1 MARRLS
7 RLSHY
12 VSRNLIK
19 QVPHSSRTTLVRGV
33 KYGVLALWLF
43 VAGFPLY
50 WMMAG
55 SFQNPAVFS
64 NPNPTWLPSVADLT
78 LINWSV
84 LASSDV
90 FQFVLNT
97 FIVAVGVVALVS
109 FISTTA
115 GYGLTRL
122 EFPFKLT
129 FARVILFGYMI
140 APIVLAIPMYIIYSS
155 LGLLN
160 TYLGIIIAHSVRATP
175 FGVWLMWKMFQTVPE
190 AKEEAAWM
198 MGATRLQS
206 ARDVALPSVYPGIL
220 AVGVFAFATVWGDF
234 TFARILL
241 PDSSMMTL
249 APGLIQLTQRGAY
262 LNTGHQMVIA
272 TVMSIIPM
280 FFAYKLQDTLLRG
293 FRL

>member
-19 QVPHSSRTTLVRGV
+19 EVPHSARVTFVRSM
-33 KYGVLALWLF
+33 KYGVLAFWLF

-50 WMMAG
+50 WMITG
-55 SFQNPAVFS
+55 SFQNPSVFS
-64 NPNPTWLPSVADLT
+64 NPNPQWLPSIAELT
-78 LINWSV
+78 LVNWSIV
-84 LASSDV
+84 GSTDV

-97 FIVAVGVVALVS
+97 FIVAVGVVALVT

-175 FGVWLMWKMFQTVPE
+175 FGVWLMWKMFQTVPI

-198 MGATRLQS
+198 MGATRIQS
-206 ARDVALPSVYPGIL
+206 ARDIALPSVYPGIL

-241 PDSSMMTL
+241 PDSDMMTL
-249 APGLIQLTQRGAY
+249 APGLIRLTQRGAY
-262 LNTGHQMVIA
+262 LNAGHQMVIA
-272 TVMSIIPM
+272 TIMSVIPM

>member
-19 QVPHSSRTTLVRGV
+19 QVPHSSRVTFVRSM
-33 KYGVLALWLF
+33 KYGILAFWLF

-50 WMMAG
+50 WMITG
-55 SFQNPAVFS
+55 SFQNPSVFS
-64 NPNPTWLPSVADLT
+64 NPNPQWIPSIADLT
-78 LINWSV
+78 LVNWSIIG
-84 LASSDV
+84 STDV

-97 FIVAVGVVALVS
+97 FIVAVGVVALVT

-175 FGVWLMWKMFQTVPE
+175 FGVWLMWKMFQTVPI

-198 MGATRLQS
+198 MGATRIQS
-206 ARDVALPSVYPGIL
+206 ARDIALPSVYPGIL

-241 PDSSMMTL
+241 PDSNMMTL

-262 LNTGHQMVIA
+262 LNTGHKMVIA

>member
-1 MARRLS
+1 V
-7 RLSHY
+7 
-12 VSRNLIK
+12 VS
-19 QVPHSSRTTLVRGV
+19 LV
-33 KYGVLALWLF
+33 
-43 VAGFPLY
+43 
-50 WMMAG
+50 
-55 SFQNPAVFS
+55 
-64 NPNPTWLPSVADLT
+64 T
-78 LINWSV
+78 
-84 LASSDV
+84 
-90 FQFVLNT
+90 
-97 FIVAVGVVALVS
+97 

-140 APIVLAIPMYIIYSS
+140 APIVLAIPMYILYSS

-175 FGVWLMWKMFQTVPE
+175 FGVWLMWKMFQTVPI

-198 MGATRLQS
+198 MGASRTRS
-206 ARDVALPSVYPGIL
+206 ARDIALPSVFPGIL

-241 PDSSMMTL
+241 PDSNMMTL
-249 APGLIQLTQRGAY
+249 APGLIRLTQRGAY
-262 LNTGHQMVIA
+262 LNTGHLMVIS
-272 TVMSIIPM
+272 TVMSVIPI
-280 FFAYKLQDTLLRG
+280 FFAFKLQDTLLRG

>member
-12 VSRNLIK
+12 VSRNFIK
-19 QVPHSSRTTLVRGV
+19 QVPHSSRKTLVQSL
-33 KYGVLALWLF
+33 KYSVLALWLF

-50 WMMAG
+50 WMMTG

-78 LINWSV
+78 LVNWSI

-190 AKEEAAWM
+190 SKEEAAWM

-206 ARDVALPSVYPGIL
+206 ARDIALPSVYPGIL

-241 PDSSMMTL
+241 PDSNMMTL

-280 FFAYKLQDTLLRG
+280 FFAYKLQGTLLRG

>member
-1 MARRLS
+1 M
-7 RLSHY
+7 SHF
-12 VSRNLIK
+12 VSRRVIK
-19 QVPHSSRTTLVRGV
+19 KLPHDLRKKVLRTV
-33 KYGVLALWLF
+33 KYSILALWLF

-50 WMMAG
+50 WMIVS
-55 SFQNPAVFS
+55 SFQNPSVFS
-64 NPNPTWLPSVADLT
+64 NPDPQWLPSTAELT
-78 LINWSV
+78 LANWAILQST
-84 LASSDV
+84 DV
-90 FQFVLNT
+90 FQLVLNT
-97 FIVAVGVVALVS
+97 FIVAVGVVAIVT

-140 APIVLAIPMYIIYSS
+140 APIVLAIPMYIIYTS

-160 TYLGIIIAHSVRATP
+160 TYIGIMIAHSVRATP
-175 FGVWLMWKMFQTVPE
+175 FGVWLMWKMFQTVPV

-198 MGATRLQS
+198 MGASRTRS
-206 ARDVALPSVYPGIL
+206 ARDIAIPAVYPGIL

-241 PDSSMMTL
+241 PNSDMMTL
-249 APGLIQLTQRGAY
+249 APGLIRLTQRGAY
-262 LNTGHQMVIA
+262 LNTGHLMVIS
-272 TVMSIIPM
+272 TVMSVIPI